1 MSEPDVSK
9 LYDNLPD
16 NSHRSRNEKQA
27 MKASGEGRS
36 WKGKN

>member
-16 NSHRSRNEKQA
+16 NSHRSRNEKQS
-27 MKASGEGRS
+27 MIE
-36 WKGKN
+36 